1 MDWIKLNII
10 ETSKEVSMAGRFGK
24 YGEAKRKALIRKN
37 RLRPPGLRQV
47 KKKKMLKRSRVKSP

>member
-10 ETSKEVSMAGRFGK
+10 EISKEVSMAGRFGK

-37 RLRPPGLRQV
+37 RLRPPDLRQV
-47 KKKKMLKRSRVKSP
+47 KKKKMLKAPVKSH